1 MYTGFEQIWSVMGF
15 RTCGNGFPK
24 IRNMHSHPKLRAR
37 TLHVIPVCGKHLGI
51 KKASTLFPLSWRS
64 KTFRQVLAATAKVF
78 FVHNDYHRKR
88 AWILP
93 EKLQILITMCLE
105 FIRIYLFRFQTVST
119 ALNSFEWFVYL
130 CIHASH
136 SRFTMQII
144 NQIDVVC
151 LNMLSTIRVPRCLD
165 AYGELNKC
173 DKLLI
178 DCQCSCIYG
187 TLRGAEI
194 HRVRT
199 IRKDYETFDV
209 AFIAISVQSLETYL
223 LETSLYPK
231 YLFISRYLGQ
241 SKYQFQ
247 WNVKWKSPQ

>member
-64 KTFRQVLAATAKVF
+64 NTFQQVLAETAKVF
-78 FVHNDYHRKR
+78 FVHNDYHWKR

-93 EKLQILITMCLE
+93 VKLQILITMCLE

-130 CIHASH
+130 CTHASH
-136 SRFTMQII
+136 WRFTMQII
-144 NQIDVVC
+144 NQIDVVS
-151 LNMLSTIRVPRCLD
+151 LNTLSTIRVRRGLD

-178 DCQCSCIYG
+178 DCECSCIYL
-187 TLRGAEI
+187 TLRGAGI

-199 IRKDYETFDV
+199 IHKDYEIFDV
-209 AFIAISVQSLETYL
+209 AFIAISVQSLGTYL
-223 LETSLYPK
+223 LETSL
-231 YLFISRYLGQ
+231 
-241 SKYQFQ
+241 
-247 WNVKWKSPQ
+247 

>member
-51 KKASTLFPLSWRS
+51 KKASTLFPLCSRLN
-64 KTFRQVLAATAKVF
+64 TFQQVFAKTAKVF
-78 FVHNDYHRKR
+78 FVHNDYRWKR

-130 CIHASH
+130 CTHASH

-144 NQIDVVC
+144 NQIDVVS
-151 LNMLSTIRVPRCLD
+151 LNMLSTIRVRRCLD

-173 DKLLI
+173 GKSLI
-178 DCQCSCIYG
+178 DRECSCIYG

-194 HRVRT
+194 HRMRT
-199 IRKDYETFDV
+199 MHKDYEIFDV
-209 AFIAISVQSLETYL
+209 AFIAISVQSLGIY
-223 LETSLYPK
+223 
-231 YLFISRYLGQ
+231 
-241 SKYQFQ
+241 
-247 WNVKWKSPQ
+247 